1 MVDHSN
7 LKLRLL
13 KLRNE
18 IKHFLIFGLIAIS
31 LDYMT
36 YNFLILIKTNIVISK
51 SFGFSIGAVFS
62 FLANRN
68 ITFNNKN
75 NFWCRL
81 SKFTFLYLT
90 TLMLNVFVNS
100 TSLEIFAR
108 YNFRVQVS
116 FLFATMISAITN
128 FVGMKYIVFKKS

>member
-1 MVDHSN
+1 MVDHNN
-7 LKLRLL
+7 LKLSLL

-31 LDYMT
+31 LDYAM
-36 YNFLILIKTNIVISK
+36 YNFLILIKLNTDISK

-68 ITFNNKN
+68 ITFNTKN
-75 NFWCRL
+75 NFWGRL

-90 TLMLNVFVNS
+90 TLILNVFVNS

-108 YNFRVQVS
+108 YNFKLQVS
-116 FLFATMISAITN
+116 FLFATMISSITN
-128 FVGMKYIVFKKS
+128 FLGMKYIVFKKS